1 MDSAQSRFPAEDL
14 PSPLTESDAD
24 PGEDPFSTESLLFS
38 SSAVVGGLIGLLA
51 VLIPLISVMGSRPA
65 VLPRLSKL
73 PSPPAP
79 LQHNQAQPPA
89 SGIGLFNLP
98 RKVLR

>member
-24 PGEDPFSTESLLFS
+24 PGEDPFSTESILFS

-51 VLIPLISVMGSRPA
+51 VFIPLISVMGSRPA
-65 VLPRLSKL
+65 VVPRLSRL
-73 PSPPAP
+73 PNPPAP
-79 LQHNQAQPPA
+79 LQHNQVRPPA

-98 RKVLR
+98 RKVLP

>member
-14 PSPLTESDAD
+14 HTPLTESDAD

-51 VLIPLISVMGSRPA
+51 VFIPLISVMGSRPA
-65 VLPRLSKL
+65 VLPRLSRL
-73 PSPPAP
+73 PSPAAP
-79 LQHNQAQPPA
+79 LQNHQAQPPS
-89 SGIGLFNLP
+89 SGLSLFNQP

>member
-14 PSPLTESDAD
+14 PSTLTESDAD

-38 SSAVVGGLIGLLA
+38 SSAVAGGLIGLMA
-51 VLIPLISVMGSRPA
+51 VFIPLISVMGSRPA
-65 VLPRLSKL
+65 VLPRLSRL
-73 PSPPAP
+73 PSAPAP
-79 LQHNQAQPPA
+79 LHHNQAQPPS
-89 SGIGLFNLP
+89 SGIGTLSLP